1 MLQQRKAVIG
11 GIKMEKF
18 LKKAGWTSILTSLVL
33 AIIGIVMIYNP
44 QTTMQFISTI
54 LGIFFIVMGI
64 IKLINYFVTKGNS
77 SLFTNDIAWGIISI
91 IIGLVVIVYSSTIEN
106 IFRIMIGIWIIYS
119 GFTRLNLSFK
129 LRSVSQKVW
138 TFVLILSV
146 LMIIGGL
153 YVTFYPGA
161 LIVTLGVII
170 LIYSIMD
177 IIEGFIF
184 MRNIKELN

>member
-1 MLQQRKAVIG
+1 
-11 GIKMEKF
+11 MEKF

-33 AIIGIVMIYNP
+33 AVIGIVMIYNP

-54 LGIFFIVMGI
+54 
-64 IKLINYFVTKGNS
+64 
-77 SLFTNDIAWGIISI
+77 
-91 IIGLVVIVYSSTIEN
+91 LVVIVYSSTIEN

>member
-1 MLQQRKAVIG
+1 
-11 GIKMEKF
+11 MEKF
-18 LKKAGWTSILTSLVL
+18 LKKAGWTSILTSLIL
-33 AIIGIVMIYNP
+33 AVIGIIMIYNP
-44 QTTMQFISTI
+44 ETTMQFISTI
-54 LGIFFIVMGI
+54 LGIFFIVIGV
-64 IKLINYFVTKGNS
+64 IKLINYFVAKGNS

-119 GFTRLNLSFK
+119 GFTRLTLSFK
-129 LRSVSQKVW
+129 LKNINEKIW
-138 TFVLILSV
+138 ALVLTLSV
-146 LMIIGGL
+146 LMVVGGL

-177 IIEGFIF
+177 LIESFIF

>member
-18 LKKAGWTSILTSLVL
+18 LKKAGWTSIVTSLVL

-129 LRSVSQKVW
+129 LKSVSQKVW
-138 TFVLILSV
+138 TFVLILSI

>member
-1 MLQQRKAVIG
+1 
-11 GIKMEKF
+11 MEKF

-54 LGIFFIVMGI
+54 LGIFFIIMGI

-129 LRSVSQKVW
+129 LKSVSQKVW
-138 TFVLILSV
+138 AFVLILSV